1 VVTGATSQY
10 LGWKLSLRNLRME
23 GLLLLLML
31 GASAL
36 GWWFVHHLPW
46 VAGQH
51 PFVRLLLLGLLEV
64 AVFAPLGHRLVLPML
79 RRSVS

>member
-1 VVTGATSQY
+1 
-10 LGWKLSLRNLRME
+10 
-23 GLLLLLML
+23 ML

-51 PFVRLLLLGLLEV
+51 PFVRLLLLGLMEV